1 MMNAKK
7 KPCKHSR
14 AILVLMF
21 AVMMTSSCAGLSPV
35 FSSAGTGSSKHRS
48 MSPMVFESKDYIVYR
63 LKGNESPA
71 MLAERFLKD
80 RGQSW
85 VIEDANEGVP
95 FEKGQIVIIPLR
107 EENRGGLT
115 NQGYQTVPVL
125 CYHHFDEDCHS
136 SLCTPVS
143 LFEEQ
148 MRYLKENG
156 YRVIPMRALLG
167 FLNYRYALPQKAV
180 ILTIDDGYRSA
191 YDIAFPILK
200 KHGFTAT
207 LFIYTDFIEASTSA
221 LTWDHIRA
229 MKAGGFEVGSHTLSH
244 CDLTKRREG
253 EEKGAYLA
261 RIVKELRLSKQ
272 IIDDQL
278 NQDTVYLAFPYGEH
292 NQRILSLCE
301 QVGYKMGFSVRKG
314 GNPFFS
320 DPLTLRRNQILR
332 KDMRSFVSR
341 LTTFHHVSLR

>member
-1 MMNAKK
+1 MMHPKK
-7 KPCKHSR
+7 KPNKHSA

-21 AVMMTSSCAGLSPV
+21 VVMMTSSCAGLSPV
-35 FSSAGTGSSKHRS
+35 LNSVGTRS
-48 MSPMVFESKDYIVYR
+48 LGDKSISPLIFESKDYIVYR
-63 LKGNESPA
+63 LEGNENPT

-80 RGQSW
+80 RGQAW
-85 VIEDANEGVP
+85 IIEDANEGIS
-95 FEKGQIVIIPLR
+95 FERGQLVIIPLKK
-107 EENRGGLT
+107 ENLGGLT
-115 NQGYQTVPVL
+115 RQGYQTVPVL

-136 SLCTPVS
+136 SLCTPIS

-156 YRVIPMRALLG
+156 YRVIPMKTLLG
-167 FLNYRYALPQKAV
+167 FLNYRNPLPQKAV

-191 YDIAFPILK
+191 YEVAFPILK
-200 KHGFTAT
+200 KYGFTAT

-221 LTWDHIRA
+221 LTWDHLRA
-229 MKAGGFEVGSHTLSH
+229 MKDGGFEVGSHTLSH

-253 EEKGAYLA
+253 EEMGDHLA
-261 RIVKELRLSKQ
+261 RVVKELRLSKQ
-272 IIDDQL
+272 IIDEQL

-292 NQRILSLCE
+292 NQRVLNLCE

-320 DPLTLRRNQILR
+320 DPLTLRRNQILK
-332 KDMRSFVSR
+332 KDMQSFVSR